1 MPFLISLHTQISYF
15 IFLMQKGINKNVPSL
30 YSYPGLSL
38 VTLCWIQNLGTE
50 DVQCLKRLFICID
63 LRNMRAHWA
72 VILSLF
78 YFYPPRHI

>member
-1 MPFLISLHTQISYF
+1 
-15 IFLMQKGINKNVPSL
+15 MQKDINKNVPSL
-30 YSYPGLSL
+30 YSYPGLSH
-38 VTLCWIQNLGTE
+38 VTLCWIQNLETE

-78 YFYPPRHI
+78 YSYPPRHI

>member
-1 MPFLISLHTQISYF
+1 
-15 IFLMQKGINKNVPSL
+15 MQKNINKNVPSL

-38 VTLCWIQNLGTE
+38 VTLCWIQNLETE

-72 VILSLF
+72 VIFFILTHPDTFSTLRPLD
-78 YFYPPRHI
+78 YFCLTENS